1 MKLGY
6 FLLLPLAFG
15 DGIFGDMIDGDFDVE
30 LLAFLTPF
38 ELDFTLWTGREMR
51 LSFCNSS

>member
-15 DGIFGDMIDGDFDVE
+15 DGIFGDVIEGDFGVE
-30 LLAFLTPF
+30 ILAFLTLF
-38 ELDFTLWTGREMR
+38 AVDFTL
-51 LSFCNSS
+51 

>member
-1 MKLGY
+1 M
-6 FLLLPLAFG
+6 LLPLAFG